1 MKLKNYNLKIKNKT
15 LLENVSIEFIKG
27 QINHILGKNGV
38 GKSTFAKDLLNYYD
52 VSIIGSYTNLPQNW
66 KVKDLISTLKTK
78 YSNNEVD
85 EFLKKLFCEEI
96 DVKLLIKDLSDGQ
109 KQKLKIVT
117 FLLKSKDIIIF
128 DELTNALDKK
138 TVNEIYQFVNDFDK
152 TKVIINITHNI
163 SDLNSLPGNYFY
175 IEDKNIIKV
184 DSCEKIIKMY
194 IEG

>member
-15 LLENVSIEFIKG
+15 LLENVSIEFING

-109 KQKLKIVT
+109 KQKLKIIT
-117 FLLKSKDIIIF
+117 FLLKSKDIIVF

-138 TVNEIYQFVNDFDK
+138 TVNEIYQFINSLDK
-152 TKVIINITHNI
+152 TKTIINITHNI

-175 IEDKNIIKV
+175 MEEKSIIKV